1 MILYGTPTIRRA
13 LYAIVLTLG
22 LLTQATALAQNWP
35 AKPVTIVVPFPPGS
49 GLDLLARVIA
59 EKISARTSQP
69 SLVENRPG
77 VGGLAG
83 ANFVARSAPD
93 GHVLLAVPNT
103 IVIAPHLL
111 GRGIAGGVDV
121 MKDLAPVILAASTP
135 MVLVVNPSLG
145 VRSVEELLA
154 LARKQPGLPYASAG
168 NGTPMHIAG
177 ELFKKA
183 ASVDMLHVPYKG
195 TGPSVADT
203 LGGQV
208 KVLFVGAGGVAQYLR
223 SGKLLAIAVTEKRR
237 SPLFPDLA
245 TFSELGITGADVDTW
260 FGLLAPAGTPSATI
274 ARINAEIN
282 SAIALPDVRER
293 LKTAGVDA
301 RGGTSEAFSL
311 EMREDHAR
319 YGRIVREFGIK
330 AD

>member
-1 MILYGTPTIRRA
+1 MILYRTPAIRRVLCA
-13 LYAIVLTLG
+13 FALTLG
-22 LLTQATALAQNWP
+22 LSTAAGALAQNWP
-35 AKPVTIVVPFPPGS
+35 TRPVTIVVPFPPGS

-59 EKISARTSQP
+59 EKLAAKTGQP
-69 SLVENRPG
+69 ALVDNRPG

-83 ANFVARSAPD
+83 ANFVARSTPD
-93 GHVLLAVPNT
+93 GHMLLAVPNT

-111 GRGIAGGVDV
+111 AKGIAGGVDV

-135 MVLVVNPSLG
+135 MVLVVNPALG

-245 TFSELGITGADVDTW
+245 TFSELGISGADVDTW
-260 FGLLAPAGTPSATI
+260 FGLLAPAATPSALI
-274 ARINAEIN
+274 ARINTEIN
-282 SAIALPDVRER
+282 SAISLPDVRER
-293 LKTAGVDA
+293 LRTAGVDV
-301 RGGTSEAFSL
+301 RGGSPEAL
-311 EMREDHAR
+311 GAEMREDHAR
-319 YGRIVREFGIK
+319 YGRIVRDFGIK

>member
-1 MILYGTPTIRRA
+1 MIPYRTPAIRRA
-13 LYAIVLTLG
+13 LCAFALTLG
-22 LLTQATALAQNWP
+22 LSIPAGALAQSWP

-59 EKISARTSQP
+59 EKLAAKTGQP
-69 SLVENRPG
+69 ALVDNRPG

-93 GHVLLAVPNT
+93 GHMLLAVPNT

-111 GRGIAGGVDV
+111 AKGIAGGVDV

-135 MVLVVNPSLG
+135 MVLVVNPALG

-245 TFSELGITGADVDTW
+245 TFSELGISGADVDTW
-260 FGLLAPAGTPSATI
+260 FGLLAPAATPSALI
-274 ARINAEIN
+274 ARINTEIN
-282 SAIALPDVRER
+282 SAITLPDVRER
-293 LKTAGVDA
+293 LRTAGVDV
-301 RGGTSEAFSL
+301 RGGSPEAL
-311 EMREDHAR
+311 GAEMREDHAR
-319 YGRIVREFGIK
+319 YGRIVRDFGIK